1 MFTFMK
7 TTTIKIRNN
16 TMVSF
21 DELLSQKKLLENS
34 LANLQ
39 REKDLKVDKVNNKY
53 DAKIELVLRALSVVD
68 NELDKTKT
76 YVSKNSKN

>member
-1 MFTFMK
+1 MFTFIK
-7 TTTIKIRNN
+7 TTTIKIKNN

-21 DELLSQKKLLENS
+21 DELLSQKKLLENN

-39 REKDLKVDKVNNKY
+39 REKDLKVDKINNKY
-53 DAKIELVLRALSVVD
+53 DAKIELVIRALSVID

-76 YVSKNSKN
+76 YVSKNSEN

>member
-1 MFTFMK
+1 MFTFIR
-7 TTTIKIRNN
+7 TTTIKIKNN

-21 DELLSQKKLLENS
+21 DELLSQKKLLENN

-53 DAKIELVLRALSVVD
+53 DAKIELVLRALSVID